1 MILAGKANGY
11 FCISTTKSSDVLIV
25 IEGHRKEF
33 PHNKT
38 ISANQL
44 SPWLVTGYRPSQMPN
59 IQAVGDIYPFSVY
72 NRNGNG
78 WQGPLDVIANQQGQQ
93 VVSATEDQTVLVDL
107 GDRTMKIEVTAVS
120 GITYMS
126 HIFTIES
133 S

>member
-1 MILAGKANGY
+1 MEEYLEQVRQRHTDPILETEARKILEGKANGQQCY
-11 FCISTTKSSDVLIV
+11 FCISTKKSSDVLIV

-72 NRNGNG
+72 NWNGNG
-78 WQGPLDVIANQQGQQ
+78 WQGPLDVVASLRRPNDF
-93 VVSATEDQTVLVDL
+93 S
-107 GDRTMKIEVTAVS
+107 RS
-120 GITYMS
+120 W
-126 HIFTIES
+126 
-133 S
+133 